1 MKSFV
6 TTITSFFFLAVFIT
20 AFTACQSDRRL
31 NVLEQAGEN
40 YVELEK
46 VLQHYKDDAQ
56 KLKAAE
62 FLMEN
67 MDAHYTQESKAI
79 SRFRQNVDSL
89 YLYHPK
95 QGVEFYEQAYDTL
108 LGQYNLKASK
118 PFVLFFSF
126 CLIIKV
132 HNCKRRNQKDS
143 LQIIYCFTPRDS
155 VRLVFIC

>member
-1 MKSFV
+1 MKLFV
-6 TTITSFFFLAVFIT
+6 STVIPNVLGIVFLLT
-20 AFTACQSDRRL
+20 FTACQNDRRL
-31 NVLEQAGEN
+31 NALDQSGEN
-40 YVELEK
+40 RTELEK

-62 FLMEN
+62 FLIEN

-95 QGVEFYEQAYDTL
+95 QGVEFYEQAYDAL

-118 PFVLFFSF
+118 PFVLFF
-126 CLIIKV
+126 
-132 HNCKRRNQKDS
+132 
-143 LQIIYCFTPRDS
+143 
-155 VRLVFIC
+155 FILFNY